1 MAYAYVLVVWRK
13 LGEAELV
20 GVSSFR
26 KILLGPKVLTSPE
39 GGGRDLL
46 TPLKKKRRSFIRI
59 IKKKWLKEWRAKAK
73 V

>member
-46 TPLKKKRRSFIRI
+46 TPLKKK
-59 IKKKWLKEWRAKAK
+59 KKKLYKNN
-73 V
+73 